1 MTQHKQKKAIVVGAG
16 IGGLTTAVA
25 LRGVGIDVHVYERA
39 TKLLPAGFGLSV
51 MSNAVAALRAMG
63 IDLALERR
71 GRVCDIGEIRTT
83 SGRVM
88 RKLPVQ
94 QLTKEVGAP
103 CIAIHRADLQATLLE
118 AAGDCPIHTGAV
130 AKHFSR
136 TPDGVRL
143 TFEDGSHAEADML
156 IGADGIRSAIRSQLA
171 GTSEPRDSG
180 FICWLACTP
189 FEHPRVP
196 PGFSGH
202 YWGTGQRFGIHDL
215 GRGRVYWWGTK
226 NMARGDALRW
236 SGGKEELARLYK
248 GWADEVKQ
256 AIRVTAPD
264 KILAV
269 PAQDRPFLEKW
280 GEGPVTLLGD
290 AAHAMMPALAQG
302 GSTAIEDAVV
312 LARCMAGE
320 TDVERGLR
328 RYEAR
333 RRERM
338 RQIVE
343 MSAAL
348 GKTEQLE
355 TPMRRIVRDLFVRF
369 APDDR
374 VLAPFRFALT
384 PPSFAVE
391 PS

>member
-1 MTQHKQKKAIVVGAG
+1 KKAIVVGAG
-16 IGGLTTAVA
+16 IGGLTAAVA
-25 LRGVGIDVHVYERA
+25 LRKVGIDVHVYERA
-39 TKLLPAGFGLSV
+39 AKLLPAGFGISV
-51 MSNAVAALRAMG
+51 MSNAISALRAMG

-71 GRVCDIGEIRTT
+71 GRVVDISEIRTT

-88 RKLPVQ
+88 RRLPVQ
-94 QLTKEVGAP
+94 KLTEEVGAP
-103 CIAIHRADLQATLLE
+103 CIAIHRADLQAALLE
-118 AAGDCPIHTGAV
+118 AAGDCPLHTGAV
-130 AKHFSR
+130 ARKFER

-143 TFEDGSHAEADML
+143 TFEDGSHADADLL
-156 IGADGIRSAIRSQLA
+156 IGADGIHSVIRAQLT
-171 GTSEPRDSG
+171 GTSEPREPRDG
-180 FICWLACTP
+180 RFICWLAYTP

-215 GRGRVYWWGTK
+215 GHGRIYWWGTK
-226 NMARGDALRW
+226 NMPRGEALRW
-236 SGGKEELARLYK
+236 SGGKDEVARLYQ
-248 GWADEVKQ
+248 GWADEVQQ
-256 AIRVTAPD
+256 AIRVTDPD

-269 PAQDRPFLEKW
+269 PAQDRPFLERW

-302 GSTAIEDAVV
+302 GSTSIEDAIV
-312 LARCMAGE
+312 LARCLAGE
-320 TDVERGLR
+320 TDVERALR

-338 RQIVE
+338 RQMVE

-355 TPMRRIVRDLFVRF
+355 TPVRRIVRDLFVRF
-369 APDDR
+369 ASDDR
-374 VLAPFRFALT
+374 LFAPFRFALT
-384 PPSFAVE
+384 PPSFAAE